1 MNTLVFDIETVPDV
15 ELGRRLYGL
24 ARPRR
29 RGRREGDVREAAAGA
44 PERFPAAA
52 AAARRRDLGVLRSRD
67 GLTIFSLGDEQSPE
81 RELVQRFFDGLE
93 RFAPVLVSWNGSG
106 FDLPVLNY
114 RALRHGINAH
124 TYWEVGESDRDF
136 RYNNYLSRY
145 HWRHIDL
152 MDVLSGYGASG
163 RASLE
168 LAAQLIGLP
177 GKLGIGGAQVWPAF
191 RRGELAA
198 IRDYC
203 ELDVLNTYLIF
214 LRFELTRGALD
225 AAAYQKE
232 LEVVEAKLAQSD
244 RPHLKQYLDALADDA
259 ACGLT
264 KPAVV
269 TTIIDLTHDGVGVAD
284 LDGRRV
290 FVADALP
297 GERVEV
303 VLAQT
308 AAQAAGSRSQARAR
322 TVARA
327 RHAGVRVLRP
337 LRRLR
342 VAASRASR
350 ASLVQAAGRRARR

>member
-1 MNTLVFDIETVPDV
+1 MFAKQRQLRQNDFLPPPQQRVVAISV
-15 ELGRRLYGL
+15 
-24 ARPRR
+24 
-29 RGRREGDVREAAAGA
+29 
-44 PERFPAAA
+44 
-52 AAARRRDLGVLRSRD
+52 VLRSRD
-67 GLTIFSLGDEQSPE
+67 GLKIFSLGDEQSPE

-124 TYWEVGESDRDF
+124 RYWEVGESDRDF

-203 ELDVLNTYLIF
+203 ETDVAEHL
-214 LRFELTRGALD
+214 
-225 AAAYQKE
+225 
-232 LEVVEAKLAQSD
+232 
-244 RPHLKQYLDALADDA
+244 PHLSALRADARRARCRGVPEGARGRRGEARAVRSAAPQAVPRALADDA

-264 KPAVV
+264 APLSSPRSSISRTTAWASPISTAGACSSPMRCPASASRSC
-269 TTIIDLTHDGVGVAD
+269 LRKRRRKLQEAD
-284 LDGRRV
+284 LK
-290 FVADALP
+290 
-297 GERVEV
+297 
-303 VLAQT
+303 
-308 AAQAAGSRSQARAR
+308 
-322 TVARA
+322 
-327 RHAGVRVLRP
+327 RVLEP
-337 LRRLR
+337 SPTR
-342 VAASRASR
+342 VAPGCEYFGRCGGCALQHLAHPRASR
-350 ASLVQAAGRRARR
+350 RSSSGSSPRR